1 MPDEPSVAGR
11 HETASA
17 PAPRFTSLEGGYDC
31 AGCAA
36 LREQNR
42 LLAESQLLLIDRN
55 VALAAKVRAFEES
68 QRQSADLLLGLAGL
82 QKAAGA

>member
-17 PAPRFTSLEGGYDC
+17 PAPRFTDLDGGDDC
-31 AGCAA
+31 PGCAA
-36 LREQNR
+36 LRIENN
-42 LLAESQLLLIDRN
+42 LLAEHNFVLITR
-55 VALAAKVRAFEES
+55 VRAFEES
-68 QRQSADLLLGLAGL
+68 DRRGAEMLLGLAGL